1 MTLHPDIWL
10 AKVGDHENRYIPV
23 TQFDNAK
30 CNVCLGIDMIY
41 TGNGEGKGTNTVEA
55 SVEEGDEEMKKNR
68 KEWKR

>member
-1 MTLHPDIWL
+1 
-10 AKVGDHENRYIPV
+10 V

-68 KEWKR
+68 KE